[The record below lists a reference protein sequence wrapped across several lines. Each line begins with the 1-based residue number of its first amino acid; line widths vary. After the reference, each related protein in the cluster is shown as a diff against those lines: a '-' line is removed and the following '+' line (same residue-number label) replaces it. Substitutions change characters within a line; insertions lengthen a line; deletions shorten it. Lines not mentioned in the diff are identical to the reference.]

1 MLQVQ
6 TLRVATEEFRE
17 CENVASPLTCLPM
30 GGSSKSPQCAI
41 ALGSFPLLLVGITS
55 VLSARQMLGRRDLV
69 AWGTLSLGSRWQAA
83 TAFLR
88 LQATCLQAEASW
100 LSALE
105 ADRPALLC
113 SVWSQEHSWTYQ
125 NWPPIT
131 QTHICLDTGS
141 LSLTVDFAQK
151 AIVPHWN
158 CRPLFPR
165 HTLGHVRTRPY
176 PRTLFSGE
184 PDVKLL
190 MRTMLPL
197 FQVLRSTFVIYCNLN
212 NCINLHA

>member
-1 MLQVQ
+1 
-6 TLRVATEEFRE
+6 
-17 CENVASPLTCLPM
+17 M

-41 ALGSFPLLLVGITS
+41 ALGSFPLPLVGITS

-158 CRPLFPR
+158 CCPLFPPT
-165 HTLGHVRTRPY
+165 HSDM
-176 PRTLFSGE
+176 SG
-184 PDVKLL
+184 PGPTPGPSSVVNQ
-190 MRTMLPL
+190 ML
-197 FQVLRSTFVIYCNLN
+197 
-212 NCINLHA
+212 NCSWGPCYHYSRF